1 VANSAFYSNGVMQG
15 GSVTTSIFNSLFLVT
30 LSDCM
35 DSTAPLALEVFYD
48 SITVC
53 DLFQRT

>member
-1 VANSAFYSNGVMQG
+1 
-15 GSVTTSIFNSLFLVT
+15 
-30 LSDCM
+30 M

-53 DLFQRT
+53 DLFQRTWHSTLLE

>member
-1 VANSAFYSNGVMQG
+1 MQG

-48 SITVC
+48 SITVSRMRP
-53 DLFQRT
+53 LSENVTQYVA